1 MHLPLRLPTRQLMVC
16 FALLLMLLGGRTAR
30 AQQVF
35 WDDNTPKF
43 DNSRIVM
50 LEGERTL
57 LIKTAVLG
65 QDVDNPKIV
74 VEMPADVTFVSATSP
89 TAGFAFTQT
98 LTSGSPQVLTLA
110 VTSDGGKLK
119 ENEVKEIHI
128 KVKAAT
134 CLPPNSTNVN
144 FCVKMLKADGTP
156 LADNLGNT
164 FLNAPANIV
173 KPILTLEPQ
182 QAAVNCAAQ
191 TDKPTVTYFLKA
203 TTADKASS
211 ARVSFTTN
219 DAATTLSN
227 FAVNSTPVPAASI
240 TTTNTATGKTYTFDV
255 TTTMLGGNEQINNGS
270 TPPRI
275 TFKVA
280 STGVGAHRITTHVQ
294 FPATSDCNS
303 NPGRPMQVIY
313 PIPTSPHMVHVST
326 NYATPY
332 PGNTPIDPK
341 DIDMDGSTVTT
352 LKTTFRNNG
361 GPAKGAKFDFGCY
374 GSYNYL
380 DLVGS
385 QVYVQIGSGPRTPVA
400 LTNMEQLE
408 KLSSSDYVQERFG
421 VRKSGVVGKPRRI
434 HVTIH
439 EPIPA
444 GETITFWVPTING
457 NIYNN
462 TTNNVYNNYST
473 NTVNGFTS
481 NVLSVTA
488 TDGKPGTMETMPSHR
503 LVYLNVSH
511 YREIPASLN
520 LRGGK
525 TKTQTV
531 YVAPGSTDE
540 APVELR
546 VKTPNFLK
554 ITDMKLSQDAD
565 GSNPINTTPIPGG
578 NNYER
583 GFTVSGKGRL
593 GAAYLHVTYEAEACG
608 SPLPSTNTTGK
619 IHYWAN
625 HNWSG
630 GTMEYVSQVFQDAT
644 HLCAVEGIRLDTFH
658 LVRTTVGRND
668 SNNNGIADDNSNA
681 PADKIRNDVYI
692 SGDHGYFYWE
702 GTVQSPGGFKVVEMP
717 LELGDGLTFGDII
730 QMDATGLEGNVN
742 TAFSTTFGGTVTFTP
757 TANRKGGLVKFI
769 PTSPLSATDTVKVKA
784 PFKIVDKKGANKT
797 VGVETEM
804 FVRTDPSSTI
814 RVGQDKASA
823 SMGTYTI
830 DSLNW
835 WYHDGLNHTF
845 RDNSVVN
852 FTSNN
857 QHLGFTDIFHN
868 GSFGPPYFKNEA
880 RVVRYLDSLEFE
892 MPKGY
897 HLIPN
902 IEVYRA
908 GTPSTDRIT
917 VMPDLPSS
925 TKTRRRYAVAAAAYD
940 LDFDETQ
947 GVQPSGGK
955 WPAPDD
961 FWKIYSYGKIQAYPS
976 ARRGESI
983 MKRTSVWRNPKTGEV
998 SRHTRNI
1005 TFTYSGPANTLRITP
1020 RQLTAQSRRLKRPIL
1035 TVNKSS
1041 GNTPIPNLYFYFS
1054 GPIKDV
1060 KLKKDNNTYAG
1071 EGVDNRWVKV
1081 NPSISGTDA
1090 YEMEYTYDRFDQA
1103 ICDKVDTVVVYTG
1116 FGDPNWPN
1124 TANAI
1129 DEDGPNFSAVDTF
1142 FITVDKTATLIGAVT
1157 AENAPFPAKTQSNP
1171 STPNSYKV
1179 YATFEASSTAG
1190 PVKNPRVDLH
1200 VPAYQVYKAG
1210 TARLKHAGQSIT
1222 IPASLDANLVSAI
1235 GSASNITTERSCTI
1249 NLKDANGGNDVVLS
1263 GGSELSDAER
1273 RDTIEL
1279 VFEAECE
1286 TDFTG
1291 VTYTGTF
1298 YGTNIC
1304 GAAAT
1309 GNGNG
1314 SAKLLY
1320 PDVIYNYRFGNVAI
1334 EMKQMAAFNEFR
1346 TRDTLVLKFKKS
1358 IGSSHPMSATDHLY
1372 LRLPKPMNVE
1382 GDSVHYLGAGV
1393 MSALNK
1399 YVKLMLPLD
1408 STVGKNRYY
1417 RIPLPKAEFDN
1428 ATGRGVGGEI
1438 TCTIPLVYNRPAAGP
1453 DSAFLVAHP
1462 IDTVEAAVRIEAL
1475 FGACPPRPTLDG
1487 KSCDSLAMI
1496 TAKGPFPPRLYVGEN
1511 ESLEI
1516 YSRNFIGIL
1525 YTDSARTTAN
1535 LATPDPI
1542 GPVWEQSPRDTSQ
1555 LGEVKYYF
1563 SPLFS
1568 TRTPQADFG
1577 GPKNKDANWQG
1588 LLPFPVKIWIHP
1600 WFIRNLPRFAYICSE
1615 VDTLRVKGGGMD
1627 IRYQWFRNG
1636 QPIAGATD
1644 TKLVIR
1650 EGGRYHVTITDT
1662 VPETVS
1668 SDTAD
1673 VYFREIPVI
1682 TKDLPD
1688 RRECDSVY
1696 LGLAVAHTGRFMQY
1710 QWYRNGL
1717 PIPGA
1722 TDSVY
1727 MASAYDSSGFYR
1739 VRVMNPCG
1747 DSVLSRRCYI
1757 DFCDDRWDPFARTV
1771 ELFTPNT
1778 VVTQPAGQMH
1788 QVPSRRD
1795 FRFTVRAQ
1803 SGQSLRYATITADH
1817 PAWAENGGGIERT
1830 MSSDSVMT
1838 VLVRRVNQNLRIY
1851 VRGIS
1856 PTANLPVDPS
1866 ACRVWTHRDRLYIHA
1881 DRPQSVRLY
1890 TVMGHLYREQSLPAG
1905 LTIID
1910 RLPSGFYII
1919 RFADGHAEKVRV
1931 E

>member
-30 AQQVF
+30 AQSIH
-35 WDDNTPKF
+35 WSSGYPSLDN
-43 DNSRIVM
+43 DRIVT
-50 LEGERTL
+50 LESERTL
-57 LIKTAVLG
+57 RIRIAALG
-65 QDVDNPKIV
+65 SDVNNATIV
-74 VEMPADVTFVSATSP
+74 VTLPSGIDYVTGSATPVSP
-89 TAGFAFTQT
+89 GIT
-98 LTSGSPQVLTLA
+98 LSENLVGSVLTLT
-110 VTSDGGKLK
+110 VGGDGKLPLNQEK
-119 ENEVKEIHI
+119 EFHL
-128 KVKAAT
+128 KVKATT
-134 CLPPNSTNVN
+134 CVPPAAVSFGVEVQSGGTPVT
-144 FCVKMLKADGTP
+144 DGTK
-156 LADNLGNT
+156 T
-164 FLNAPANIV
+164 VQANIV
-173 KPILTLEPQ
+173 RPILTLTPQ
-182 QAAVNCAAQ
+182 NAVVNFTSQ
-191 TDKPTVTYFLKA
+191 TQTQTITYYLKA
-203 TTADKASS
+203 TTVDKASS
-211 ARVSFTTN
+211 ARVSFTTP
-219 DAATTLSN
+219 DAATTLTN
-227 FAVNSTPVPAASI
+227 FKVKGAAVTLLSETPAAGG
-240 TTTNTATGKTYTFDV
+240 GKTYTFDV
-255 TTTMLGGNEQINNGS
+255 IPAMLGSGNQIDQTNA
-270 TPPRI
+270 TVI
-275 TFKVA
+275 TFTGA
-280 STGVGAHRITTHVQ
+280 STAVGGHIVSTAVQ
-294 FPATSDCNS
+294 FPSGATSCTS
-303 NPGRPMQVIY
+303 NPGNTVQLVFPV
-313 PIPTSPHMVHVST
+313 PTLPHMVHVST
-326 NYATPY
+326 NYATLY
-332 PGNTPIDPK
+332 PADAPIASNS
-341 DIDMDGSTVTT
+341 INMDGTTVTA
-352 LKTTFRNNG
+352 LKTVFRNNG
-361 GPAKGAKFDFGCY
+361 GPANEAQFDFGCY

-380 DLVGS
+380 DLAS
-385 QVYVQIGSGPRTPVA
+385 QVYVQIGSGSRTTVAPMNIKPVV
-400 LTNMEQLE
+400 NEN
-408 KLSSSDYVQERFG
+408 LSNAPYVQERFG
-421 VRKSGVVGKPRRI
+421 IRKSGVVGKPRRI
-434 HVTIH
+434 HVTIRQT
-439 EPIPA
+439 IPA

-457 NIYNN
+457 NIYANM
-462 TTNNVYNNYST
+462 TNNVYNNYGT
-473 NTVNGFTS
+473 NTINGFTS

-488 TDGKPGTMETMPSHR
+488 IDGKPGTMETMPSHR
-503 LVYLNVSH
+503 VTYLNAPH
-511 YREIPASLN
+511 YREVPASLN

-531 YVAPGSTDE
+531 FVAPGSTSD
-540 APVELR
+540 APVELH
-546 VKTPNFLK
+546 VKAPSFLK
-554 ITDMKLSQDAD
+554 ITDMKLSKQAD
-565 GSNPINTTPIPGG
+565 GSYPISTMLIPGG
-578 NNYER
+578 NNQER
-583 GFTVSGKGRL
+583 GLTVSGEGNL
-593 GAAYLHVTYEAEACG
+593 GSAYLHVTYEADACG

-625 HNWSG
+625 QNWSG
-630 GTMEYVSQVFQDAT
+630 GTMAYVSQVFQDAT
-644 HLCAVEGIRLDTFH
+644 HLCAVEGIVLDTFH
-658 LVRTTVGRND
+658 LVRTTVGRKD
-668 SNNNGIADDNSNA
+668 SNNNGIADDATSPP
-681 PADKIRNDVYI
+681 PANKIRNDVYI
-692 SGDHGYFYWE
+692 EGDRGYFYWK
-702 GTVQSPGGFKVVEMP
+702 GTVQPPGGFDVVDMP
-717 LELGDGLTFGDII
+717 LELGEGLTFGGII
-730 QMDATGLEGNVN
+730 QMNPTGTGEVVN
-742 TAFSTTFGGTVTFTP
+742 SSTTSGGTVTFTKQTDRTGFVRFQP
-757 TANRKGGLVKFI
+757 AM
-769 PTSPLSATDTVKVKA
+769 PLNAGDTVKVEA
-784 PFKIVDKKGANKT
+784 HFIIPNGRGANKT

-804 FVRTDPSSTI
+804 FVRNTSLNTKE
-814 RVGQDKASA
+814 GQDKASA
-823 SMGTYTI
+823 SMSTYTI
-830 DSLNW
+830 DPLNW
-835 WYHDGLNHTF
+835 WYHDGRNHTF
-845 RDNSVVN
+845 TDNSEVN
-852 FTSNN
+852 FTGSP
-857 QHLGFTDIFHN
+857 HLGYTDIFHN
-868 GSFGPPYFKNEA
+868 GSFPPPYFSYEA
-880 RVVRYLDSLEFE
+880 RVVRYLDTLEFE

-897 HLIPN
+897 RLIPN
-902 IEVYRA
+902 IEVKRE
-908 GTPSTDRIT
+908 GTSDRIT
-917 VMPDLPSS
+917 VTPDGFSS
-925 TKTRRRYAVAAAAYD
+925 TKTRRRYAVAVAAYD
-940 LDFDETQ
+940 TTYNDLTTLAA
-947 GVQPSGGK
+947 GK

-961 FWKIYSYGKIQAYPS
+961 RWRIYSYGKIQAYPS

-983 MKRTSVWRNPKTGEV
+983 MKRTSVWRNPATGEV
-998 SRHTRNI
+998 FRNTI
-1005 TFTYSGPANTLRITP
+1005 NVTFTYSGPGNTLKINPGSVAARGPEMASPTLQVVSQSP
-1020 RQLTAQSRRLKRPIL
+1020 TA
-1035 TVNKSS
+1035 
-1041 GNTPIPNLYFYFS
+1041 IPNLWFYFS

-1060 KLKKDNNTYAG
+1060 KLKEGGTTYIG

-1081 NPSISGTDA
+1081 NPSITGSPA
-1090 YEMEYTYDRFDQA
+1090 YQMRYTYAFDSTRTD
-1103 ICDKVDTVVVYTG
+1103 CSKKDTVRVYTG
-1116 FGDPNWPN
+1116 FGVNANWPN
-1124 TANAI
+1124 TALPLNVDSA
-1129 DEDGPNFSAVDTF
+1129 NFSAIDSFYITFDNTAHIIGSITAKKDTF
-1142 FITVDKTATLIGAVT
+1142 
-1157 AENAPFPAKTQSNP
+1157 P
-1171 STPNSYKV
+1171 SADQHAHPTRDSTYTV
-1179 YATFEASSTAG
+1179 YATFEASSTKGA
-1190 PVKNPRVDLH
+1190 VKNPEMYFT
-1200 VPAYQVYKAG
+1200 VPAFQRYLPGSAKLRHSGRVIPVPASSSLETTLVSAFG
-1210 TARLKHAGQSIT
+1210 STSNAARTARLKLKEAYGADI
-1222 IPASLDANLVSAI
+1222 IIPGGEEAPASH
-1235 GSASNITTERSCTI
+1235 R
-1249 NLKDANGGNDVVLS
+1249 KDSL
-1263 GGSELSDAER
+1263 EM
-1273 RDTIEL
+1273 
-1279 VFEAECE
+1279 VFLAECA

-1291 VTYTGTF
+1291 INYEGKV
-1298 YGTNIC
+1298 YGLTAC
-1304 GAAAT
+1304 GATAD
-1309 GNGNG
+1309 GNGA
-1314 SAKLLY
+1314 SFTKRLI
-1320 PDVIYNYRFGNVAI
+1320 PDVIYNYRFSKVDIA
-1334 EMKQMAAFNEFR
+1334 MKGMAAFNEFR
-1346 TRDTLVLKFKKS
+1346 TRDTLVLTFEK
-1358 IGSSHPMSATDHLY
+1358 IVGTVEPMSPTDHLL
-1372 LRLPKPMNVE
+1372 LRVPKQINVD
-1382 GDSVHYLGAGV
+1382 GDSVHYLGLTAP
-1393 MSALNK
+1393 MATLNK
-1399 YVKLMLPLD
+1399 RD
-1408 STVGKNRYY
+1408 SIISRDSIGPDGERYIK
-1417 RIPLPKAEFDN
+1417 IPLPKAAYDA
-1428 ATGRGVGGEI
+1428 ATDKGVHGRIACHVPI
-1438 TCTIPLVYNRPAAGP
+1438 VYNRPIGA
-1453 DSAFLVAHP
+1453 DSIYRVAHP
-1462 IDTVEAAVRIEAL
+1462 IDSVFASVTIQGL
-1475 FGACPPRPTLDG
+1475 FGDCPPREVHDG
-1487 KSCDSLAMI
+1487 LNKDSLAMI

-1577 GPKNKDANWQG
+1577 GPNNKAASWQG

-1696 LGLAVAHTGRFMQY
+1696 LGLAVAHTGRFMLY

-1905 LTIID
+1905 LTIIE